1 MLTIYEILFFCAYI
15 KIILDRSIGI
25 INWATTLKST
35 LLFKHYFRIFAACF
49 KISIKMRTRSIK
61 KNTINVV
68 TLGCS
73 KNVYDSEVLMGQLK
87 AGGKNV
93 VHEKEGNIVVINT
106 CGFIN
111 NAKEESINTILDYVQ
126 QKEAGL
132 VDKVF
137 VMGCL
142 SERYKPDLEKEIPDV
157 DQYFGTSELPALL
170 KVLGA
175 DYKHELIGERLTT
188 TPKNYAYLKVSEGCD
203 RPCSFCAIPLMRG
216 AHISTPIEAL
226 VTEAEKL
233 AAKGVKELILI
244 AQDITYYGLDLYKK
258 RALADLLRALVKVEG
273 IEWIRIHY
281 AFPTGFPMDVIEVM
295 KNEPKICNYLDIPL
309 QHISDPILESMKR
322 GTTQAKTTK
331 LLHKLREAMPQ
342 MAIRT
347 TLIVGYPGETQ
358 ADFDALKDFVKE
370 MRFERLGCFTYS
382 HEENTT
388 AYQLEDD
395 VPEEVKLARANEI
408 MEIQSQISWELN
420 QEKVGKTFRCL
431 IDRKEGNYFVGRT
444 EYDSPDVD
452 NEVLIDAKKH
462 YVKIGDFVEVK
473 IIDATDYDLY
483 GEPQQV

>member
-1 MLTIYEILFFCAYI
+1 M
-15 KIILDRSIGI
+15 
-25 INWATTLKST
+25 
-35 LLFKHYFRIFAACF
+35 
-49 KISIKMRTRSIK
+49 
-61 KNTINVV
+61 V

-87 AGGKNV
+87 AGGKEV

-188 TPKNYAYLKVSEGCD
+188 TPKNYAYLKISEGCD

-216 AHISTPIEAL
+216 AHISTPIEDL

-281 AFPTGFPMDVIEVM
+281 AFPTGFPIDVLEVM
-295 KNEPKICNYLDIPL
+295 KTEPKICTYLDIPL
-309 QHISDPILESMKR
+309 QHISDKILTSMKR
-322 GTTQAKTTK
+322 GTTQEKTTK
-331 LLHKLREAMPQ
+331 LLNKFREAVPE

-347 TLIVGYPGETQ
+347 TLIVGYPGETEE
-358 ADFDALKDFVKE
+358 DFQALKEFVKA
-370 MRFERLGCFTYS
+370 MRFDRLGCFTYS

-388 AYQLEDD
+388 AYELTDD
-395 VPEEVKLARANEI
+395 VPEEVKLQRANEI
-408 MEIQSQISWELN
+408 MELQSQISWELN
-420 QEKVGKTFRCL
+420 QAKVGKVFRCL

-462 YVKIGDFVEVK
+462 YVKIGDFTDVK
-473 IIDATDYDLY
+473 ITEAADYDLY
-483 GEPQQV
+483 GEPITNC

>member
-1 MLTIYEILFFCAYI
+1 M
-15 KIILDRSIGI
+15 
-25 INWATTLKST
+25 
-35 LLFKHYFRIFAACF
+35 
-49 KISIKMRTRSIK
+49 
-61 KNTINVV
+61 V

-87 AGGKNV
+87 AGGKEV

-188 TPKNYAYLKVSEGCD
+188 TPKNYAYLKISKGCD

-216 AHISTPIEAL
+216 AHISTPIEDL

-281 AFPTGFPMDVIEVM
+281 AFPTGFPMDVLEVM
-295 KNEPKICNYLDIPL
+295 KTEPKICNYLDIPL
-309 QHISDPILESMKR
+309 QHISDKILTSMKR
-322 GTTQAKTTK
+322 GTTQEKTTK
-331 LLHKLREAMPQ
+331 LLKKFREAVPE

-347 TLIVGYPGETQ
+347 TLIVGYPGETEK
-358 ADFDALKDFVKE
+358 DFQALKEFVKA
-370 MRFERLGCFTYS
+370 MRFDRLGCFTYS

-388 AYQLEDD
+388 AYELADD
-395 VPEEVKLARANEI
+395 VPEEVKLQRANEI
-408 MEIQSQISWELN
+408 MELQSQISWELN
-420 QEKVGKTFRCL
+420 QAKVGKVFRCL

-462 YVKIGDFVEVK
+462 YVKIGDFTDVK
-473 IIDATDYDLY
+473 ITEAADYDLY
-483 GEPQQV
+483 GEPVAIC